1 MKKIKKNSKGNLSK
15 EAKEKRKL
23 NIIVYLSLRILVIAS
38 MILQGLNHSWNNVA
52 LCILTLLL
60 FTIPTLI
67 SKKFDII
74 FPETLEII
82 VYLFIFSATI
92 LGEIQK
98 FYVLFDHWDTI
109 LHTLNGILCA
119 ALGLSLV
126 DILNN
131 SSDSIN
137 LSPAFVVLVAFS
149 FSMTVGVMWEF
160 AEYTADTYFGK
171 DMQKDKIVE
180 RFQSVK
186 INETGEN
193 IPIKIENIG
202 RTEVY
207 DKTGGQIMAIDN
219 GYLDIGLNDT
229 MKDLIVNF
237 IGAFIFTIFGYLYL
251 KNREGYQFI
260 EVLMP
265 KRIREK

>member
-1 MKKIKKNSKGNLSK
+1 MAKIKKNNKSSLSK
-15 EAKEKRKL
+15 EAKEKRKI

-38 MILQGLNHSWNNVA
+38 MILQGLNHNWNNVA
-52 LCILTLLL
+52 LCIVTLIL
-60 FTIPTLI
+60 FTVPNLL
-67 SKKFDII
+67 SKKFSII

-82 VYLFIFSATI
+82 VYLFIFSAAI
-92 LGEIQK
+92 LGETQN
-98 FYVLFDHWDTI
+98 FYSIFTHWDTI

-126 DILNN
+126 DLLNTN
-131 SSDSIN
+131 NDNIN
-137 LSPAFVVLVAFS
+137 LSPAFVALVAFS

-160 AEYTADTYFGK
+160 GEYTVDTYLGK

-180 RFQSVK
+180 KFQSVK

-193 IPIKIENIG
+193 VPIVVNNIG

-207 DKTGGQIMAIDN
+207 DKTGAEIVGIDN
-219 GYLDIGLNDT
+219 GYLDIGLHDT

-237 IGAFIFTIFGYLYL
+237 IGALVFSIFGFLYL
-251 KNREGYQFI
+251 KNREGYRFLEI
-260 EVLMP
+260 LIP
-265 KRIREK
+265 KRKREN